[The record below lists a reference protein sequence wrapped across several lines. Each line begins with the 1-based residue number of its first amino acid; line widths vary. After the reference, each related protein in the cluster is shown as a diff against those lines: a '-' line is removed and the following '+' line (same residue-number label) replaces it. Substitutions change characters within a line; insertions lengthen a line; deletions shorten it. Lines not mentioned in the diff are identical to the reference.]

1 MVIKNKWERKSLIGL
16 EELSEEEINLLLDK
30 AKYFK
35 KLKSLNQ
42 KIPESLAG
50 KRIVNLF
57 LEPSTRTRIAFEV
70 AAKALM
76 QI

>member
-16 EELSEEEINLLLDK
+16 EELSAEEINLLLDK

-50 KRIVNLF
+50 KGLSICF
-57 LEPSTRTRIAFEV
+57 LNQA
-70 AAKALM
+70 
-76 QI
+76 QGQG

>member
-35 KLKSLNQ
+35 KIKIFK

-50 KRIVNLF
+50 KRLSICF
-57 LEPSTRTRIAFEV
+57 LNQAQGQGLHLKLLL
-70 AAKALM
+70 KALM
-76 QI
+76 RI

>member
-16 EELSEEEINLLLDK
+16 EELSEEEINLLDK

-57 LEPSTRTRIAFEV
+57 LEPSTRTRDCI
-70 AAKALM
+70 
-76 QI
+76 